1 MLASALKIYTD
12 SYKGLTRAVWAL
24 SIIQFINRSGSM
36 VLPFMSVYLTTA
48 LGYSA
53 TTAGVIISIFGA
65 GSMLGAYVGGRL
77 TDSIG
82 PFKVQT
88 LSLIVGGTSYLFL
101 PFFTDFYMLAAG
113 VFICGLINDSMRPA
127 SSAMIGYFSTPET
140 TTRSFSLLRM
150 AINLGVAIGPAIAG
164 ILAGVSYVW
173 LFVGDGITCIAAGLV
188 FYFMFRDKQ
197 PQLHK
202 IKQVAGERKQ
212 SPYRDKRFLVFLT
225 MVFLY
230 AAAFFQIFSSIP
242 LYYKDVYLK
251 PEYVIGLLIGF
262 NGLIVFLFEMIIV
275 SQLEKRY
282 APGKLI
288 VVGTIMLGL
297 SFFLFNFGHS
307 MFILLASMALLS
319 FSEIFAMPFMISHAI
334 KTSSPATRGSYVASY
349 TIAWSLAF
357 ILSPIGSTAI
367 IENFDYS
374 ALWWVMGGICLI
386 TATGFGNNMMIR
398 KTNPAQENIP

>member
-1 MLASALKIYTD
+1 
-12 SYKGLTRAVWAL
+12 
-24 SIIQFINRSGSM
+24 M
-36 VLPFMSVYLTTA
+36 VLPFMSVYMTTS
-48 LGYSA
+48 LGYS
-53 TTAGVIISIFGA
+53 TTDAGIIISVFGA
-65 GSMLGAYVGGRL
+65 GSMLGSYLGGRF
-77 TDSIG
+77 TDSMG

-88 LSLIVGGTSYLFL
+88 LSLIFGGISYLIL
-101 PFFTDFYMLAAG
+101 PFFTDLYLLAIG
-113 VFICGLINDSMRPA
+113 VFICGVINDSMRPA

-164 ILAGVSYVW
+164 LLAGVSYVW
-173 LFVGDGITCIAAGLV
+173 LFVGDGVTCIIAGLV

-202 IKQVAGERKQ
+202 IKPVEGERKQ
-212 SPYRDKRFLVFLT
+212 SPYRDNQFIVFLM

-262 NGLIVFLFEMIIV
+262 NGLIVFVFEMIIV
-275 SQLEKRY
+275 SQIEKRY
-282 APGKLI
+282 TPGKLI
-288 VVGTIMLGL
+288 VAGTIMLGL
-297 SFFLFNFGHS
+297 SFFLFNVGHS
-307 MFILLASMALLS
+307 MFILLLSMALLS

-334 KTSSPATRGSYVASY
+334 KTSSPSTRGSYVASY

-357 ILSPIGSTAI
+357 IISPIGSTAL
-367 IENFDYS
+367 IENFNY
-374 ALWWVMGGICLI
+374 ATLWWVMGGICI
-386 TATGFGNNMMIR
+386 VAAYGFGNNM
-398 KTNPAQENIP
+398 KKVADAQDHVPLNEKEL